1 MVVSAQP
8 DRRTTGVNNDTTLL
22 LGLDSLAVD
31 HVELDA
37 DGTRVVHV
45 ITADERARRCPSCGP
60 ASASLKERVAT
71 GSRDLPFGGDGIRL
85 VWHKSRWRCRTLNCP
100 RRTFTETVPPVLA
113 RARLTT
119 RLRQAAGTAVA
130 TAKRVVSEVAASVGV
145 SWPVV
150 HAAFTAQAAVLLPA
164 EPAPVEVLGIYETHC
179 SRPKYQ
185 VNPLTGKSEETV
197 GRWHAGFVDVTGT
210 QGLLGQVEGRS
221 ATDVI
226 AWLEE
231 QSESWREQVRFV
243 AIDMS
248 ASYRAAVRQA
258 LPAATI
264 VVDHFHV
271 VQLANTALCEVR
283 RLTFRHRGRR
293 GRKTDP
299 EWIAR
304 NRLTRNWEDLTDE
317 QVTTMW
323 TKLEVAGPVG
333 TGILTAWI
341 AKEELRTVLACN
353 RGRFDPAE
361 VRTRLH
367 RFCTWCA
374 DSGIA
379 EITRLATTVET
390 WWDGIEAFLRTGIT
404 NAKSEGI
411 NRAIKLVAR
420 NAYGFR
426 NPENQRLRTR
436 SVTSKVTVPG

>member
-1 MVVSAQP
+1 MH
-8 DRRTTGVNNDTTLL
+8 NDTTLL
-22 LGLDSLAVD
+22 LDLDGLAVD

-37 DGTRVVHV
+37 DGMRVVHV
-45 ITADERARRCPSCGP
+45 ITADERARRCPSCGL
-60 ASASLKERVAT
+60 ASTSLKERVLT
-71 GSRDLPFGGDGIRL
+71 GPRDLPFGGDGIRL
-85 VWHKSRWRCRTLNCP
+85 VWHKSRWRCGSLDCP
-100 RRTFTETVPPVLA
+100 KRTFTETVPSVPA
-113 RARLTT
+113 GARLTT

-130 TAKRVVSEVAASVGV
+130 TAKRVVSEVAASVGL

-150 HAAFTAQAAVLLPA
+150 HAAFTARAAAVLPA
-164 EPAPVEVLGIYETHC
+164 EPAPVEVLGIDETRRG
-179 SRPKYQ
+179 RPKYQ

-197 GRWHAGFVDVTGT
+197 GRWHTGFVDVTGT
-210 QGLLGQVEGRS
+210 QGLLGQVEGRA
-221 ATDVI
+221 ATDAV
-226 AWLEE
+226 AWLTE
-231 QSESWREQVRFV
+231 QPESWRERVRFV

-271 VQLANTALCEVR
+271 VQLANKALCEVR
-283 RLTFRHRGRR
+283 RRLTFQHRGRR

-317 QVTTMW
+317 QITTMW
-323 TKLEVAGPVG
+323 TKLEAAGPIG

-353 RGRFDPAE
+353 RDKFDRGE

-367 RFCTWCA
+367 RFYTWCA

-379 EITRLATTVET
+379 EITRLATTIET

-411 NRAIKLVAR
+411 NRAVKLVAR